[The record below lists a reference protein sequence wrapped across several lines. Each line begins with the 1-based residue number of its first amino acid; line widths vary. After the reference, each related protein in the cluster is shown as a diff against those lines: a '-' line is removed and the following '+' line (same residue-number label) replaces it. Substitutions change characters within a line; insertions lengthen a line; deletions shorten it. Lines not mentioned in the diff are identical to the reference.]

1 MSVISNQDIGCLQD
15 SLMELE
21 SKVLIIAETLKKIT
35 KRLETLEKIAHE
47 KGLLD
52 EIDESETCVI
62 M

>member
-1 MSVISNQDIGCLQD
+1 MSVISNQDIECLQD

-35 KRLETLEKIAHE
+35 KRLEKLEKIAYDR
-47 KGLLD
+47 GLLD
-52 EIDESETCVI
+52 ELDEGETCVI

>member
-35 KRLETLEKIAHE
+35 KRLEKLEKIAYDR
-47 KGLLD
+47 GLLD
-52 EIDESETCVI
+52 ELDEGETCVI

>member
-35 KRLETLEKIAHE
+35 KRLEKLEKIAYD

-52 EIDESETCVI
+52 ELDEGETCVI